1 MTILVTGA
9 TGNIGAEVVRV
20 LTEKGEQ
27 ARPLVRGPDGPDLNE
42 PPTLRPALQG
52 VRGLFLL
59 PGYADMAGVMDE
71 AAKAGV
77 DHVVLLSGS
86 SADAGDLDNAISR
99 YMVRSEEAVRAS
111 GLAWTILRPNAFMS
125 NALRWLP
132 QLRAGDTVRA
142 EFPHAVA
149 TVIDPYDI
157 ASVAAIALTSAGHD
171 RAIYRLT
178 GPAPLLAEERVRILG
193 AVLGRDLKFVG
204 LGDEETR
211 AEMSKTM
218 PPEYVE
224 AFWSF
229 YVDGTLD
236 ESMVTPTVAEV
247 TGRAPHTFEQWAMAH
262 RDAFT
267 A

>member
-27 ARPLVRGPDGPDLNE
+27 ARPLVRGPGGPDLNE

-99 YMVRSEEAVRAS
+99 
-111 GLAWTILRPNAFMS
+111 
-125 NALRWLP
+125 
-132 QLRAGDTVRA
+132 
-142 EFPHAVA
+142 
-149 TVIDPYDI
+149 
-157 ASVAAIALTSAGHD
+157 
-171 RAIYRLT
+171 
-178 GPAPLLAEERVRILG
+178 
-193 AVLGRDLKFVG
+193 
-204 LGDEETR
+204 
-211 AEMSKTM
+211 
-218 PPEYVE
+218 
-224 AFWSF
+224 
-229 YVDGTLD
+229 
-236 ESMVTPTVAEV
+236 
-247 TGRAPHTFEQWAMAH
+247 
-262 RDAFT
+262 
-267 A
+267 